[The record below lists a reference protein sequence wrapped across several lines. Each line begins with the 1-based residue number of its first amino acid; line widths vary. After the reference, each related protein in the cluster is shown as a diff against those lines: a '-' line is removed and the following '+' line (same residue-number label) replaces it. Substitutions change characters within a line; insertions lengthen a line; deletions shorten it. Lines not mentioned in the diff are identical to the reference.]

1 MELLVVILVITV
13 ASAMILPELRG
24 SLEETLLRDSA
35 RQVTGACTVA
45 RDRAVASG
53 RTHRLRIEAT
63 SGRFRVEPDPG
74 AGTGRSATP
83 VDSPGASGV
92 IDPRIVVRPLDVDTP
107 DSPVTP
113 PRRSGADAG
122 EGLGFHADGTADAG
136 GFLLQD
142 RSGFRLAL
150 RVNPTTARV
159 RVRDLGRP

>member
-13 ASAMILPELRG
+13 VSAMILPELRG

-35 RQVTGACTVA
+35 RQITGACTVA

-53 RTHRLRIEAT
+53 RTHRLRIDAT
-63 SGRFRVEPDPG
+63 SGKFRIESDPG
-74 AGTGRSATP
+74 AGTGRSAAP
-83 VDSPGASGV
+83 VDSPGASGLLDARV
-92 IDPRIVVRPLDVDTP
+92 VVRPLDVDNP

-142 RSGFRLAL
+142 RTGFRLAL
-150 RVNPTTARV
+150 RVNPITARV